1 MAYTAITASTVLLGA
16 CSEPEPDAALAD
28 YVQRLERTLDQA
40 PPEIKVP
47 ELPRLPPRS
56 DLRLTLESSSLG
68 TLDFLSL
75 TGCAVQVT
83 IGKRNSSLGIMA
95 SASQRLLL
103 ELEFLQLAPECIAF
117 QRTQGEE
124 TLANL
129 LQSAH
134 QLKQEQLPALIF
146 NATLASPEYRALWRP
161 PEELGDYPANTSSEP
176 LNALAAI
183 NASVSR
189 WLSGDY
195 SADNIAFEIQLS
207 EVAQGDGGA
216 LLKALAL
223 QARWL
228 HSADALLD
236 MRREKGPLCQ
246 GLLRPAAVDT
256 LGNVIRKYFVGEV
269 QPWSAGLGR
278 RQHELL
284 PLLAELEQQLT
295 AALPPTY
302 QGWQAERDTQ
312 LLAWAD
318 APRRHVQALQT
329 TLEPCGGLTG
339 RAASVKN
346 ATNPEK

>member
-1 MAYTAITASTVLLGA
+1 MLAA
-16 CSEPEPDAALAD
+16 CGKHAPEAALAD

-40 PPEIKVP
+40 SPEIKVP
-47 ELPRLPPRS
+47 EPPRLPPRS
-56 DLRLTLESSSLG
+56 DLKLTLESSSLG

-103 ELEFLQLAPECIAF
+103 ELEFLQLAPECITY
-117 QRTQGEE
+117 QRTQGKEA
-124 TLANL
+124 LANL

-134 QLKQEQLPALIF
+134 RLKQEQLPELIF

-161 PEELGDYPANTSSEP
+161 PEELGGYPANTSSEP

-183 NASVSR
+183 NASVRR

-195 SADNIAFEIQLS
+195 SADNMAFEIQLS
-207 EVAQGDGGA
+207 EVAQADGGA

-223 QARWL
+223 QAGWL
-228 HSADALLD
+228 HGADALLD
-236 MRREKGPLCQ
+236 MRGEKGPLCQ

-284 PLLAELEQQLT
+284 PLLTELEQQLT

-302 QGWQAERDTQ
+302 QSWQAERDAQ

-318 APRRHVQALQT
+318 APRRHVQALQD
-329 TLEPCGGLTG
+329 TLEPCGGLAG
-339 RAASVKN
+339 RAASAEN
-346 ATNPEK
+346 ANNPAK